1 MKKTLIC
8 LLILTLICSC
18 SKIWD
23 YPTYDITM
31 LVDKEGVGSLLD
43 PDYAENI
50 LNDNVTVEYDG
61 QTYEMVVL
69 DTRANAPRWQGLR
82 VRNEN
87 LKFGEFSPEADY
99 RGETFIIHWGDG
111 TSDEVKFDLYVK
123 GRKNVVQRIWLNGK
137 LASDNSLVVRIVK
150 E

>member
-1 MKKTLIC
+1 MLDSEVDGN
-8 LLILTLICSC
+8 LLGSDIYAEYNDDI
-18 SKIWD
+18 
-23 YPTYDITM
+23 YRITM
-31 LVDKEGVGSLLD
+31 
-43 PDYAENI
+43 
-50 LNDNVTVEYDG
+50 
-61 QTYEMVVL
+61 
-69 DTRANAPRWQGLR
+69 TRDSGPARWQGLR
-82 VRNEN
+82 IEPYNVYANDYTPVLR
-87 LKFGEFSPEADY
+87 FGEFKTSSIDEI